1 MNWLRKVFDIRKT
14 TDFDGT
20 AKRISDGI
28 HIKGFNAW
36 LMICSALLASIG
48 LDTNSA
54 AIIIGAMLISPL
66 MSTILG
72 VGYSIGV
79 HDMELFI
86 RAIRNL
92 AYVTFFSLLTSVI
105 YFFLTPLGDAT
116 SEIMA
121 RTQPTLLDI
130 GVAFFGGVAG
140 IVSGSRSEATNALP
154 GVAIATALMPP
165 LCVAG
170 FGLATGN
177 WDIFGGAIY
186 LYFLNTVFIAVSTY
200 LIVKFLRFPFKT
212 YVDKVKQK
220 QVGRATFVVTIL
232 ISIPSFLFLYS
243 VYQKN
248 RTNRII
254 QYEIIDDFKKRG
266 NEVLKWET
274 QNQDSVYFVK
284 TFFSGDQVP
293 DSQKVFYDYK
303 LKKLGLSKYRI
314 SFFRMNISKN
324 ELDKMSS
331 EMTETIMR
339 NVEIQNNQLLDSL
352 QRMNASIDQGIVF
365 EEIKAFYPDI
375 AALGISTVE
384 MKSGIKTDTVWT
396 AYLQWSEQAKNI
408 NIPESEGKIQQ
419 FLKKR
424 LKTDTVW
431 LQRANPVKTT
441 DKK

>member
-1 MNWLRKVFDIRKT
+1 MNWARRVFDIKKT
-14 TDFDGT
+14 TDYEGT

-54 AIIIGAMLISPL
+54 AIIIGAMLISPI

-105 YFFLTPLGDAT
+105 YFFLTPLGDPT
-116 SEIMA
+116 SEILA

-165 LCVAG
+165 LCAAG
-170 FGLATGN
+170 YGLATGN

-220 QVGRATFVVTIL
+220 RVSRATFVVTIL

-243 VYQKN
+243 VYQNN

-254 QYEIIDDFKKRG
+254 QYEIIDDFRKKG
-266 NEVLKWET
+266 NEILKWET
-274 QNQDSVYFVK
+274 QNMDSVNLIK
-284 TFFSGDQVP
+284 TFFSGYQVP
-293 DSQKVFYDYK
+293 DSQIVFYEKK
-303 LKKLGLSKYRI
+303 LKKLGLAKYRI
-314 SFFRMNISKN
+314 MFLRMNISKS
-324 ELDKMSS
+324 ELDKLSL
-331 EMTETIMR
+331 EMTQTVMR
-339 NVEIQNNQLLDSL
+339 NIEIQNNQLLDSL
-352 QRMNASIDQGIVF
+352 TRLNKIIDEGVVF
-365 EEIKAFYPDI
+365 DEIKAFYPDI
-375 AALGISTVE
+375 IALGISPVE
-384 MKSGIKTDTVWT
+384 MKSEQKKDTIWT
-396 AYLQWSEQAKNI
+396 AYLQWDAEAKNTDRQ
-408 NIPESEGKIQQ
+408 ESVEKIRQ

-431 LQRANPVKTT
+431 LQQTEPIKPN
-441 DKK
+441 KK